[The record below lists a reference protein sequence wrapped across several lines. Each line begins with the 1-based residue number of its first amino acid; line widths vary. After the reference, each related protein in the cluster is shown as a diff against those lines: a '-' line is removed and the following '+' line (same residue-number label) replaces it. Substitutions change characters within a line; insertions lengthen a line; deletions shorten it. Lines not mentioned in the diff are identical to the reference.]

1 VLARVLALAR
11 GGGGGYD
18 MLWAR
23 RRAALSWLGRARAM
37 DLLDNLLKAFIPMFV
52 AVDLIG
58 VVPFFL
64 GVTSG
69 MDARRR
75 ARLVRQSV
83 ATASLIAIAFVFAG
97 RALFAFMGIS
107 ISDFMIAGGAVL
119 FIISVSDLVSHGKA
133 EAAPDMSV
141 GVVPLGTPLLAG
153 PAVLATA
160 VILLGNYGVLATVL
174 SVVINLFLA
183 GLAFHYSHVIVRA
196 LGRSGS
202 RAFSKIMQL
211 VLAAYGIMMIRQ
223 GLVNLIKD
231 FS

>member
-1 VLARVLALAR
+1 MELVR
-11 GGGGGYD
+11 D
-18 MLWAR
+18 FI
-23 RRAALSWLGRARAM
+23 
-37 DLLDNLLKAFIPMFV
+37 KAFIPMFV

-64 GVTSG
+64 GVTEG
-69 MDARRR
+69 MKPRHR
-75 ARLVRQSV
+75 AKLVRQSV
-83 ATASLIAIAFVFAG
+83 TTAMLIAIAFVFVG
-97 RALFAFMGIS
+97 RALFNFMGIS

-119 FIISVSDLVSHGKA
+119 FIISVHDLVSQEKSRVT
-133 EAAPDMSV
+133 PDLSV

-160 VILLGNYGVLATVL
+160 VILLGNYGTLATVI
-174 SVVINLFLA
+174 SIVVNLLLA
-183 GLAFHYSHVIVRA
+183 GLAFHYSQFIVKV
-196 LGRSGS
+196 LGRNGS